1 MVHRNKYAQNQ
12 ILSQEIPLPGFVL
25 MELRKLKLKS
35 KSNYVVSKNNGKPMQ
50 SKLLRWRFSELTKK
64 IGVRRLNFHALR
76 HTFATRAL
84 ESGMDVKT
92 LAEII
97 RDMPMLP

>member
-1 MVHRNKYAQNQ
+1 
-12 ILSQEIPLPGFVL
+12 
-25 MELRKLKLKS
+25 
-35 KSNYVVSKNNGKPMQ
+35 MQ

-92 LAEII
+92 LAEIMGHANATI
-97 RDMPMLP
+97 TLNTYAHSMTEHKKKMMNNLPCLINYQ